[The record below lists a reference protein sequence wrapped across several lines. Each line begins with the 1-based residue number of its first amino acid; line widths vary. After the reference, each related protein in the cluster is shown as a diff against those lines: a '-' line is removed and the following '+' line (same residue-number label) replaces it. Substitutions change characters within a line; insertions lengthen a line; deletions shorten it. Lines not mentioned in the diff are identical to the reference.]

1 MYTYKNKNEE
11 LSKVIA
17 AKDNYIQSLID
28 KISLNDELL
37 QSLNKKDIDV
47 SEENIKIKKINEMLF
62 SKIEKAI
69 EREAIVLRKV
79 EDLQTK

>member
-1 MYTYKNKNEE
+1 M
-11 LSKVIA
+11 
-17 AKDNYIQSLID
+17 
-28 KISLNDELL
+28 

-47 SEENIKIKKINEMLF
+47 SEENIKVKKINEMLF

-69 EREAIVLRKV
+69 EREANVLRKV